1 MKRVKINGLLK
12 SVHRNY
18 INDENMKR
26 KLFLLAFAVIGISQS
41 VRGQDVAVKTNVLAD
56 VFLSPSLGL
65 EVGLAPKWTLDV
77 KGQLNGWTVK
87 GHYWKHWL
95 VQPEARYWFC
105 RRFSGHFVGAH
116 LHGGQFN
123 IGNIDL
129 PFSFIGTNFRN
140 LRDHRY
146 QGWMGGAGLAYGYSW
161 IISRHW
167 NFEAEVGFGW
177 VYTRFDRYP
186 CASCGRKSAEGV
198 PHHYVGPTKAALNFI
213 YTF

>member
-1 MKRVKINGLLK
+1 MKSRIRILTLICAVLLGLG
-12 SVHRNY
+12 
-18 INDENMKR
+18 
-26 KLFLLAFAVIGISQS
+26 A
-41 VRGQDVAVKTNVLAD
+41 RGQNVAVKTNVLYDAAMTIN
-56 VFLSPSLGL
+56 LGA
-65 EVGLAPKWTLDV
+65 EVGLAPKWTLDIS
-77 KGQLNGWTVK
+77 GNFNGWTLS
-87 GHYWKHWL
+87 HDRRWKHWL

-198 PHHYVGPTKAALNFI
+198 PHHYVGPTKAALNLI